1 MFVSFRK
8 YYFAYSKKLE
18 TANVREKV
26 VLNCT
31 VIYAIERGFCFDYF
45 WRLLLQMPT
54 HELRIAAT
62 YLTLYFMFMSTE
74 SRYFKIMKTYK
85 VSKH

>member
-31 VIYAIERGFCFDYF
+31 IIYAIEDFV
-45 WRLLLQMPT
+45 LTILLQMPT
-54 HELRIAAT
+54 HKLRIAVT
-62 YLTLYFMFMSTE
+62 YLTPLTLCLCQQ
-74 SRYFKIMKTYK
+74 RAGI
-85 VSKH
+85 SK